1 MFNLILQSAFNLIFV
16 NTLHNGGEFDNDY
29 IDHVLLANA
38 MSVRSSTTAK
48 RRRSTVKNWLNWV
61 LSTATAE

>member
-1 MFNLILQSAFNLIFV
+1 
-16 NTLHNGGEFDNDY
+16 
-29 IDHVLLANA
+29 